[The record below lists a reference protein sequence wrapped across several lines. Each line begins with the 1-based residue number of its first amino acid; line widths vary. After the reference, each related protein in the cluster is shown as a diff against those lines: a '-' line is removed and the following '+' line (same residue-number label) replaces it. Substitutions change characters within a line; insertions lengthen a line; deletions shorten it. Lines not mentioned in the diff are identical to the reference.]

1 MFNYLS
7 GASQTN
13 NKTGAGSITN
23 IEVPQKEIGQPDAVT
38 DSNQMPLKAS
48 LLNLQDMQM
57 NDIDQIAENAD
68 NLIEIL
74 QTIKQ
79 AKLNKDQYNS

>member
-1 MFNYLS
+1 MVP
-7 GASQTN
+7 TN
-13 NKTGAGSITN
+13 NSNNAAATN
-23 IEVPQKEIGQPDAVT
+23 SLA
-38 DSNQMPLKAS
+38 AS
-48 LLNLQDMQM
+48 LLNIKDMPM

-79 AKLNKDQYNS
+79 VKQKSADPSS

>member
-1 MFNYLS
+1 MVP
-7 GASQTN
+7 TN
-13 NKTGAGSITN
+13 NSNKAAATN
-23 IEVPQKEIGQPDAVT
+23 SLA
-38 DSNQMPLKAS
+38 AS
-48 LLNLQDMQM
+48 LLNIKDMPM

-79 AKLNKDQYNS
+79 VKQKSVDPSSL

>member
-13 NKTGAGSITN
+13 NKTNGGITN
-23 IEVPQKEIGQPDAVT
+23 IEVPQKEIGQTDAVN

-74 QTIKQ
+74 QTIK
-79 AKLNKDQYNS
+79 

>member
-1 MFNYLS
+1 MVP
-7 GASQTN
+7 TN
-13 NKTGAGSITN
+13 NSNNAAATN
-23 IEVPQKEIGQPDAVT
+23 SLA
-38 DSNQMPLKAS
+38 AS
-48 LLNLQDMQM
+48 LLNIKDMPM

-79 AKLNKDQYNS
+79 VKQKSVDPSSL